1 MQVQCEAVPKP
12 ITAREEA
19 QWRAM
24 IEAVL
29 RDHFPGVTLSGEAW
43 REETHTDFV
52 LCSAARRHKVALRD
66 TVKREMSERFS
77 VVTGAT
83 LGTTTLL
90 TNRGQATVPA
100 WRFSVAGLTQ
110 PLVRVA
116 IDPASMTTPPAPSFD
131 SRPTNLGV
139 EVAQL
144 IGVSGNEIRYQL
156 WIGACNTEPRTLL
169 HEEADI
175 IVLGGVVTPPPPNS
189 TCTSQAIAAP
199 VAATTETPV
208 GDRPIVDAITGQAVT
223 RKYPVG

>member
-29 RDHFPGVTLSGEAW
+29 RDHLPGVTLSGEAW

-83 LGTTTLL
+83 LEKEEGVPRPFPHKTCAIRCLALPQSHTTSGRL
-90 TNRGQATVPA
+90 
-100 WRFSVAGLTQ
+100 W
-110 PLVRVA
+110 LV
-116 IDPASMTTPPAPSFD
+116 
-131 SRPTNLGV
+131 
-139 EVAQL
+139 
-144 IGVSGNEIRYQL
+144 
-156 WIGACNTEPRTLL
+156 C
-169 HEEADI
+169 
-175 IVLGGVVTPPPPNS
+175 GVVG
-189 TCTSQAIAAP
+189 ALLLAL
-199 VAATTETPV
+199 
-208 GDRPIVDAITGQAVT
+208 ITYAFCDLYLHASSHSVNT
-223 RKYPVG
+223 